1 MNAPQPVAVIV
12 DISRSKEHADR
23 LRLQHDVS
31 AAFAEVNRI
40 VPSMQRLKSTIGDE
54 FQAVYASV
62 PQALRATLLARLHL
76 PEGVECRFG
85 LGEGEVRPVGEGLAG
100 KIQDGPGWWAAR
112 DAVEQAR
119 TREYSRLKF
128 VRTWFVSGVDDSTTS
143 TSTAPSSLINAY
155 LVCRDQ
161 IVSDMKPRARRIL
174 RGLLMNS
181 TQSDIASAEKITQS
195 AVSQTLHNSGAIA
208 LLASEALLTEALA

>member
-128 VRTWFVSGVDDSTTS
+128 VRTWFVSG
-143 TSTAPSSLINAY
+143 PW
-155 LVCRDQ
+155 
-161 IVSDMKPRARRIL
+161 RR
-174 RGLLMNS
+174 
-181 TQSDIASAEKITQS
+181 
-195 AVSQTLHNSGAIA
+195 
-208 LLASEALLTEALA
+208 